1 MVIKN
6 SDDKTELTNIGVCM
20 LFVIPTWM
28 VKILLVKACITG
40 A

>member
-6 SDDKTELTNIGVCM
+6 SADKTELTNIAVCM
-20 LFVIPTWM
+20 LFLIPTWM
-28 VKILLVKACITG
+28 VKILLVKACITQ

>member
-1 MVIKN
+1 MGIKN

-20 LFVIPTWM
+20 LLVIPTWM
-28 VKILLVKACITG
+28 VKIMLVKACITH